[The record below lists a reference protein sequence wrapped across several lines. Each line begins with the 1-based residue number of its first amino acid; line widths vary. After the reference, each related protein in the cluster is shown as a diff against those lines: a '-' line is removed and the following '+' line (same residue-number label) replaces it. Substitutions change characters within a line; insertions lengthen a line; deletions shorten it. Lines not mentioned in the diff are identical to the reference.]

1 MSRLRLL
8 KPAGSG
14 HDRVS
19 PTTAWVRMV
28 AIIAAENKK
37 AKQELT
43 RRNAQQTIKQQASRR
58 LGTQQTIKQQASRRL
73 RKQHAAI

>member
-1 MSRLRLL
+1 MSRLKVL

-14 HDRVS
+14 HDQVS

-28 AIIAAENKK
+28 AIIAAENNK
-37 AKQELT
+37 AKQAST
-43 RRNAQQTIKQQASRR
+43 RRKTQQDIKRQASRR
-58 LGTQQTIKQQASRRL
+58 LGTQQAVKQQASRRL